1 MLNVDNMTAIFY
13 KYNEIA
19 FIISIVVSVFI
30 ALVGILP
37 SVFVTC
43 ANIIFFG
50 PFKGFLISLAGETIG
65 GYITFKVYR
74 AGIKNASQHLLK
86 KYSFLEKIHKSSGIK
101 SRLIIFEGRLMPFIP
116 SGFVTLAAALS
127 SVGDFIFISATLA
140 GKIPSIFIE
149 VIVSYDFINIKENYI
164 RLFLCISS
172 IVLSY
177 ITLKNKQK

>member
-19 FIISIVVSVFI
+19 FIISIVVSIFI
-30 ALVGILP
+30 SLAGILP

-43 ANIIFFG
+43 ANIVFFG
-50 PFKGFLISLAGETIG
+50 PIKGFLISLAGETIG

-74 AGIKNASQHLLK
+74 ACIKNTSYHLFN

-101 SRLIIFEGRLMPFIP
+101 SGVVIFEGRLMPFIP
-116 SGFVTLAAALS
+116 SGLVTLAASLS
-127 SVGDFIFISATLA
+127 SVSDLMFITATLA
-140 GKIPSIFIE
+140 GKIPSILIE
-149 VIVSYDFINIKENYI
+149 AMVSYDFINIKENYM
-164 RLFLCISS
+164 RLFLCILS
-172 IVLSY
+172 IILLY